1 MAPRPRWH
9 HTLTAAQ
16 AEALTAVEIY
26 NSPTSLRPLEGFL
39 VHMHVAW
46 LYLLHAAF
54 DKSKIPY
61 HYKDQKSGRYIKIDG
76 EKKSW
81 ELQKCIEVRWPSTK
95 EPVRQN
101 LELTVQ
107 LRNKIEHRFERGLMV
122 AASGFAQSLIMNF
135 EAELIR
141 SFGVAYSIADRVHI
155 PVALSTF
162 SREGAAAM
170 ASSQLLLPR
179 RLRDFFIDYRSRLDE
194 GVLNDQAFE
203 MRIEIVQKRSPKT
216 EADLAVSF
224 VREDDLTSEELSAY
238 KELERVGRVIL
249 RDKDRDVANL
259 GWLKPSAASAAIQEG
274 LSVRFRPSAE
284 FPRAWR
290 HYKVR
295 PDKTAAGKQR
305 GKTIT
310 KYCRYDEPHD
320 DYLYSQE
327 YVGFIVR
334 ELSNVASFQSVIGW
348 PPKPL

>member
-9 HTLTAAQ
+9 YTLNAAQ

-46 LYLLHAAF
+46 LYLLHATF
-54 DKSKIPY
+54 DKAKTPY
-61 HYKDQKSGRYIKIDG
+61 HYKDPKTGRYIKVDG

-81 ELQKCIEVRWPSTK
+81 ELQKCIETRWPSAK

-135 EAELIR
+135 EAELVG

-170 ASSQLLLPR
+170 ASSQLLLPQ
-179 RLRDFFIDYRSRLDE
+179 RLRDFFIDYRTRLDE

-203 MRIEIVQKRSPKT
+203 MRIEIVQKRSPKS

-224 VREDDLTSEELSAY
+224 VREDDLTSEELNAY

-249 RDKDRDVANL
+249 RDKDRDVANF
-259 GWLKPSAASAAIQEG
+259 GWMKPSAASAAIQAR
-274 LSVRFRPSAE
+274 LAVRFSPSAE

-290 HYKVR
+290 YYKVR
-295 PDKTAAGKQR
+295 PNKTGLGKQR
-305 GKTIT
+305 SKTIG
-310 KYCRYDEPHD
+310 KYCRYDEAHD

-327 YVGFIVR
+327 YVDFIVS
-334 ELSNVASFQSVIGW
+334 ELSDAAAFQSVIGW
-348 PPKPL
+348 LPKQL

>member
-16 AEALTAVEIY
+16 AEALTAIEIY

-46 LYLLHAAF
+46 LYLLHASF
-54 DKSKIPY
+54 DKQKISY
-61 HYKDQKSGRYIKIDG
+61 HYKDPKTGRYVRVDG

-81 ELQKCIEVRWPSTK
+81 ELQKCVEVRWPSVK

-122 AASGFAQSLIMNF
+122 AASGFAQSLIMNY
-135 EAELIR
+135 EAELV
-141 SFGVAYSIADRVHI
+141 STFGNAYSIADRVHI

-170 ASSQLLLPR
+170 ASSQLLLPK
-179 RLRDFFIDYRSRLDE
+179 RLRDFFIDYRARLDD

-224 VREDDLTSEELSAY
+224 VREDDLTSDELDAY
-238 KELERVGRVIL
+238 KQLERVGRVIL
-249 RDKDRDVANL
+249 RDKDRDVANV
-259 GWLKPSAASAAIQEG
+259 GWLKPSAASAAIQAG
-274 LSVRFRPSAE
+274 LTFRFSPSAE

-295 PDKTAAGKQR
+295 PDKTAVGRQR
-305 GKTIT
+305 NKTT
-310 KYCRYDEPHD
+310 EMYCRYDEPHD
-320 DYLYSQE
+320 DYLYSQA
-327 YVGFIVR
+327 YVDFIVS
-334 ELSNVASFQSVIGW
+334 ELSDPVKFQEVIGW
-348 PPKPL
+348 PPKSL

>member
-46 LYLLHAAF
+46 LYLLHATF
-54 DKSKIPY
+54 DKAKTPY
-61 HYKDQKSGRYIKIDG
+61 HYKDPKTGRYVRVDG

-81 ELQKCIEVRWPSTK
+81 ELQKCIEVRWPSIK

-122 AASGFAQSLIMNF
+122 AASGFAQALIMNY
-135 EAELIR
+135 EAELVGI
-141 SFGVAYSIADRVHI
+141 FGAGYSIADRVHI

-170 ASSQLLLPR
+170 ASSQLLLPK
-179 RLRDFFIDYRSRLDE
+179 RLRDFFIDYRARLDDSL
-194 GVLNDQAFE
+194 LNDQAFE

-224 VREDDLTSEELSAY
+224 VREDDLADEELEAY
-238 KELERVGRVIL
+238 KQLERVGRVIL
-249 RDKDRDVANL
+249 RDKDRDVANF
-259 GWLKPSAASAAIQEG
+259 GWMKPSVASTAIQTG
-274 LSVRFRPSAE
+274 LSFRFSPSAE

-290 HYKVR
+290 HYRVR
-295 PDKTAAGKQR
+295 PDRNSTGKQR
-305 GKTIT
+305 NKTNA
-310 KYCRYDEPHD
+310 KYCRYDEAHD
-320 DYLYSQE
+320 DYLYSQA
-327 YVGFIVR
+327 YVDYIVA
-334 ELSNVASFQSVIGW
+334 ELSDAAEFQRVIGW
-348 PPKPL
+348 PPKRP